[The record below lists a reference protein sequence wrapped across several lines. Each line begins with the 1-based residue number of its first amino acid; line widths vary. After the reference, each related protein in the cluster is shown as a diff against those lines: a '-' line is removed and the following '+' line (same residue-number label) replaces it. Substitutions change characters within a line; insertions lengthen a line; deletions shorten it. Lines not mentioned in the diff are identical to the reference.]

1 MKLFSLVLAV
11 LVLSSVVQA
20 ASLYKEDFSKINQQT
35 FTLKEKDTV
44 RIFYLGKETEVM
56 LRSVDTQ
63 KNSLKLTL
71 FIEDAETPQYVTLTQ
86 GSSIYFDVDKDKNK
100 IKDLIIKPVYISGEN
115 SVISIEKVNSEN
127 YPEQSSAPA
136 GEVVSVPKVE
146 SQQPKTNLKVGLYIS
161 LGIIIIGLTAFLI
174 LRKKKNQ

>member
-20 ASLYKEDFSKINQQT
+20 ASLYKEDFSNINQQT

-56 LRSVDTQ
+56 LRSVDAQ

-71 FIEDAETPQYVTLTQ
+71 FIEGAETPQYVTLKQ
-86 GSSIYFDVDKDKNK
+86 GINIMFDVDKDR
-100 IKDLIIKPVYISGEN
+100 IKDLIIRPIYISKEN
-115 SVISIEKVNSEN
+115 SVISIEKISIEN
-127 YPEQSSAPA
+127 QPA
-136 GEVVSVPKVE
+136 GPTGEAISIPKVE
-146 SQQPKTNLKVGLYIS
+146 SSEPKTNLKVGLYIS
-161 LGIIIIGLTAFLI
+161 LGIIIIGLTTFLI
-174 LRKKKNQ
+174 FRKKKNQ

>member
-20 ASLYKEDFSKINQQT
+20 ASLYKEDFSNINQQT

-56 LRSVDTQ
+56 LRSVDAQ

-71 FIEDAETPQYVTLTQ
+71 FIEGAETPQYVTLKQ
-86 GSSIYFDVDKDKNK
+86 GINIMFDVDKDR
-100 IKDLIIKPVYISGEN
+100 IKDLIIRPIYISKEN
-115 SVISIEKVNSEN
+115 SVISIEKISIEN
-127 YPEQSSAPA
+127 QPA
-136 GEVVSVPKVE
+136 GPTGEAISIPKVE
-146 SQQPKTNLKVGLYIS
+146 SSEPKTNLKVGLYIS
-161 LGIIIIGLTAFLI
+161 LGII
-174 LRKKKNQ
+174 